1 MNKHDSD
8 HWLVRPSTIRRIW
21 QISIVVLTALVLLQL
36 VIKVKGYFGVDSWPA
51 FGAVFGFASC
61 VLMVLVAKVLG
72 WVLKRPEDYYLEDE
86 DRPSGQGGD
95 DA

>member
-1 MNKHDSD
+1 MNRDDND
-8 HWLVRPSTIRRIW
+8 HWLVRPGSIRLMW
-21 QISIVVLTALVLLQL
+21 WAGSGLLALTVLAQVF
-36 VIKVKGYFGVDSWPA
+36 IPVKGYFGVDSWPA